1 MYKIIM
7 LLAAAV
13 LLAGPRTAPAQVPA
27 ELISYP
33 QTILHNGKIL
43 TVDDAFTVAEALA
56 IRDGLIL
63 ATGTSQNML
72 RLRGPQT
79 SVVDLQ
85 GKTVIPGFIATDGD
99 GAPVAEALY
108 KETSIGDRLLGTQ
121 QDLKTKAAILEF
133 VRMVRGVLGR
143 QCGLAMEH
151 EVAQVF
157 DDCDRGAVPAVGQ
170 AYGVQMLVDDH
181 LREHDLLYLEGGKG
195 GALLRVSRDEF
206 NRLMGG
212 ATRGPFASS
221 GDRRS

>member
-1 MYKIIM
+1 MSVAPTVGRYLDSKHAHYDIVPF
-7 LLAAAV
+7 LRTGSSAQTAEAAQLDPDALVKAILVEDDRHYALV
-13 LLAGPRTAPAQVPA
+13 LLPASMHL
-27 ELISYP
+27 EL
-33 QTILHNGKIL
+33 G
-43 TVDDAFTVAEALA
+43 
-56 IRDGLIL
+56 
-63 ATGTSQNML
+63 
-72 RLRGPQT
+72 
-79 SVVDLQ
+79 
-85 GKTVIPGFIATDGD
+85 
-99 GAPVAEALY
+99 
-108 KETSIGDRLLGTQ
+108 
-121 QDLKTKAAILEF
+121 
-133 VRMVRGVLGR
+133 MVRGVLGR